1 MVCALLSGFHGPA
14 VESSFNV
21 MGDIIDVEFANT
33 TVQTY
38 ASYQAVKYHL
48 KSANKNAVSY
58 FQKEDFEKDSID
70 KKLLNSM
77 TNSKQ
82 VYLAD
87 KEKSQK
93 DMDERRKHWE
103 AQKHNAACKHKVKEM
118 ATKLVK
124 KACLGHNKKMM
135 KVALVKK

>member
-1 MVCALLSGFHGPA
+1 
-14 VESSFNV
+14 
-21 MGDIIDVEFANT
+21 MGDVIDVKSSNT

-38 ASYQAVKYHL
+38 ASYQAVKYNL

-58 FQKEDFEKDSID
+58 SWKEDFKKDSID

-82 VYLAD
+82 VYLAG

-93 DMDERRKHWE
+93 EMDDRRKRLD
-103 AQKHNAACKHKVKEM
+103 AQKRNATCKRRAKEM
-118 ATKLVK
+118 ATKLAK
-124 KACLGHNKKMM
+124 TARLEHN
-135 KVALVKK
+135 

>member
-1 MVCALLSGFHGPA
+1 
-14 VESSFNV
+14 
-21 MGDIIDVEFANT
+21 MGDVIDVKSSNT

-38 ASYQAVKYHL
+38 ASYQAVKYNL

-58 FQKEDFEKDSID
+58 SWKEDFKKDSID

-77 TNSKQ
+77 TNYQQ

-93 DMDERRKHWE
+93 EMDERR
-103 AQKHNAACKHKVKEM
+103 NAACKRKAKEM
-118 ATKLVK
+118 ATKSSK
-124 KACLGHNKKMM
+124 KARL
-135 KVALVKK
+135 